1 MNSGRVLFS
10 EGIMPPSD
18 MAGKVQT
25 VLGPIEP
32 QSLGVTMTHEHLLI
46 DLMCYFTVPE
56 EASNRWYVDRPIT
69 MDILGK
75 IGRAWYY
82 NKANLQQYDVNLA
95 VEEVLQYKYA
105 GGGSVVDTTS
115 NGLARDP
122 LALARIARATGL
134 NVVMGGSYYV
144 PISYPAGME
153 KKTEAQIADEII
165 RDVTVGVGDTGVKTG
180 VIGEVGCMYPL
191 GETEKRV
198 LRGSAYASIE
208 TGCPITIHPGFKDRS
223 PHEILEVLTEA
234 GADPRNII
242 MGHIGPTVRDLAIL
256 KDLAQ
261 SGCYIQHDLFGF
273 ELSDLEYMGEE
284 GVSISDVQRME
295 RLEFLIGNGFLGQ
308 LLVGQDVCQCWQYRR
323 YGGKGYAHILEN
335 IVPRMRKRG
344 FTEQQ
349 VNAILVDNP
358 ARALAFKPTK
368 RSAKGRKR

>member
-1 MNSGRVLFS
+1 M
-10 EGIMPPSD
+10 MPPSD

-46 DLMCYFTVPE
+46 DLMSYFTMPE
-56 EASNRWYVDRPIT
+56 EASTRWYADRPIT

-75 IGRAWYY
+75 IGQVWYI
-82 NKANLQQYDVNLA
+82 NKANLQQYDLSFA
-95 VEEVLQYKYA
+95 IEEVLQYKYA
-105 GGGSVVDTTS
+105 GGNAIVDTTS
-115 NGLARDP
+115 VGLARDP

-134 NVVMGGSYYV
+134 NVVMGGSYYI

-153 KKTEAQIADEII
+153 KKTETQIADEII
-165 RDVTVGVGDTGVKTG
+165 SDITVGVGDTGVKTG

-191 GETEKRV
+191 SETEKRV

-208 TGCPITIHPGFKDRS
+208 TGCPITIHPGFHNDS

-234 GADPRNII
+234 GADPKNII

-273 ELSDLEYMGEE
+273 ELSDLEYMGEV

-295 RLEFLIGNGFLGQ
+295 RLEFLIDGGFLGQ
-308 LLVGQDVCQCWQYRR
+308 LLVGQDVCQLWQYRR

-349 VNAILVDNP
+349 VHAILVDNP
-358 ARALAFKPTK
+358 ARALAFKPAKATRK
-368 RSAKGRKR
+368 SAKGRKG